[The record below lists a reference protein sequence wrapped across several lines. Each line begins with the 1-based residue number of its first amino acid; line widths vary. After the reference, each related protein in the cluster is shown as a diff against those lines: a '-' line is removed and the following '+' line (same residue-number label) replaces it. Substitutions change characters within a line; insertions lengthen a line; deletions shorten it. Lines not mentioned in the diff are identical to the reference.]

1 MNYVEKSYEELFEEA
16 LQDMLESGLISH
28 ADEFESYIAN
38 KQDISNYYVM
48 DKAVISQIVERIY
61 TEGLTPTY
69 ESAKVEYAEGTDL
82 DDIGETVGIIRPAAT
97 SAEVECTFTLRNVV
111 EEDISIP
118 EGVIVSTASGIEYQT
133 VDPIFIASD
142 ETETTVLTRAVIPG
156 VKSKVIEGS
165 ITRIV
170 SELEYSFDVINH
182 YASTGGAE
190 AYTDDE
196 YRYFIM
202 NHHKIKI
209 KGSKEAFEYYFAS
222 FNGLESYRLVPNW
235 NGTGTVKCILDPGYD
250 NQLYRAY
257 QDLQDIVSQFNEDI
271 TMFAPTDKFID
282 IYAIVNV
289 DIDQINPYSSVEK
302 EEIKSRIISAI
313 KIFIDGGYRRN
324 GQWYPGLYLGEDFI
338 PHKLAVFLDEEISE
352 LKSITFTYPTE
363 YIQILDEERGV
374 SNNITIEMV

>member
-1 MNYVEKSYEELFEEA
+1 MNYVEKSYEEIFEEA
-16 LQDMLESGLISH
+16 LQDSLESGLISH
-28 ADEFESYIAN
+28 ADEFESFIAN

-61 TEGLTPTY
+61 TEGLTPVY

-82 DDIGETVGIIRPAAT
+82 DDIGKIVGISRPQAT

-111 EEDISIP
+111 EEDINIP
-118 EGVIVSTASGIEYQT
+118 EGVIVSTARGIAYQT
-133 VDPIFIASD
+133 VESIFIASG
-142 ETETTVLTRAVIPG
+142 ESEATVLTRAVVPG
-156 VKSKVIEGS
+156 VKSKVIEDS
-165 ITRIV
+165 LVNVV
-170 SELEYSFDVINH
+170 SELEYGFDVINH
-182 YASTGGAE
+182 YASNGGAE

-196 YRYFIM
+196 YRYLIM

-235 NGTGTVKCILDPGYD
+235 NGTGTLKVVLDPGYD

-257 QDLQDIVSQFNEDI
+257 QDLQDIVSQFTEDI

-289 DIDQINPYSSVEK
+289 DIDQINPYSTVEK
-302 EEIKSRIISAI
+302 EEIKSKIISAI
-313 KIFIDGGYRRN
+313 KIFIDGGYRSN
-324 GQWYPGLYLGEDFI
+324 GNWYPGLYLGEDFI
-338 PHKLAVFLDEEISE
+338 PHKLAVFLDDEISE
-352 LKSITFTYPTE
+352 LKSIKFTYPTD
-363 YIQILDEERGV
+363 YIEILDEERGV
-374 SNNITIEMV
+374 SNNIVIEMV

>member
-1 MNYVEKSYEELFEEA
+1 MNYVEKSYEEIFEEA
-16 LQDMLESGLISH
+16 LQDSLESGLISH
-28 ADEFESYIAN
+28 ADEFESFIAN

-61 TEGLTPTY
+61 TEGLTPVY

-82 DDIGETVGIIRPAAT
+82 DDIGKSVGISRPQAT

-111 EEDISIP
+111 EEDINIP
-118 EGVIVSTASGIEYQT
+118 EGVIVSTARGIAYQT
-133 VDPIFIASD
+133 VESIFIASG
-142 ETETTVLTRAVIPG
+142 ESEATVLTRAVVPG

-257 QDLQDIVSQFNEDI
+257 QDLQDIVSQFTEDI

-282 IYAIVNV
+282 IYAVVNV
-289 DIDQINPYSSVEK
+289 DIDQINPYSTVEK

-313 KIFIDGGYRRN
+313 KIFIDGGYCNN

-352 LKSITFTYPTE
+352 LKSIKFTYPTE